1 MPIELG
7 LKGHAECLVTPELT
21 AAAVGSGSLEV
32 FSTPSMIALIEKA
45 ALTSLLPFLEPG
57 QSTVGTRLDVAH
69 SAATPLGMTVWA
81 ESEVT
86 EVERR
91 RVVFAVL
98 AYDEAG
104 LIGEGTHERFLVD
117 AEKFMAKCA
126 AKTAPKN

>member
-1 MPIELG
+1 MTVEKG
-7 LKGHAECLVTPELT
+7 LKGHAECTVTHELT

-45 ALTSLLPFLEPG
+45 ALTSLLPYLAPG
-57 QSTVGTRLDVAH
+57 ESTVGTRLEVAH
-69 SAATPLGMTVWA
+69 SSATPLGMTVRA

-86 EVERR
+86 EVDRR
-91 RVVFAVL
+91 RVVFSVR

-104 LIGEGTHERFLVD
+104 LIGEGTHERFIVD

-126 AKTAPKN
+126 AKKST